1 MSAISRSCKIAAAA
15 VVVVAAVASFGDP
28 AAVRA
33 DDSVELGARASELIA
48 RLTSDSWS
56 VRQEAQRALR
66 AAPVDE
72 AAMLRALAAH
82 TETSVRV
89 AAIDVLSQWMR
100 SADASRSKAGRDAL
114 AAIASGQHD
123 GAKLAASR
131 LDALVN
137 EIEESVMDSLTE
149 FSRPLPVFT

>member
-1 MSAISRSCKIAAAA
+1 MSTISRSCKIAAAA
-15 VVVVAAVASFGDP
+15 VVVVAAVASFGV
-28 AAVRA
+28 AAARA
-33 DDSVELGARASELIA
+33 DDSVERGARASELIA

-56 VRQEAQRALR
+56 VRQGAQRGMR
-66 AAPVDE
+66 AAPVDD

-82 TETSVRV
+82 TEASVRV
-89 AAIDVLSQWMR
+89 AAIDVLSQWTR
-100 SADASRSKAGRDAL
+100 STDASRSKAGREAL